1 MNRII
6 LLFVLAGI
14 LLPAYAATQISIAD
28 FIQRADENT
37 TYRLRGVVSNCANN
51 KYGNFDLT
59 DETASIYI
67 YGLRNSNGQTQQFL
81 TMGIANGDTVVLE
94 GTYTFYVKGNK
105 HEIVN
110 AQYISHTK
118 PQSGNDNQD
127 EELPEVDYSKTTVDF
142 ATDFAQGWT
151 NWIGKTLTFTN
162 DFYIHDVSKKKGAY
176 HRLRSPEEYGDEG
189 TSAYAEGEALN
200 ALAECT
206 FSGITL
212 NSGCRPGVILR
223 GVTAKVTA
231 ANQLQITNSPA
242 IIYNEL
248 PTQRPDLGNANVV
261 IAGTNIENFFVTLD
275 GYARA
280 KNETTLAY
288 QKQKIS
294 KGLYHLDADIYAICE
309 MEQGP
314 LAITEMVRLL
324 NELAGTNVYDW
335 IDAGFS
341 TYDAIMVCYIYRKDK
356 VTPYGNY
363 IKPYTSSVYL
373 YREAIQCFEHI
384 ATQERFNVSVNH
396 FKAKSGTDDT
406 DGTRRTNMQKLI
418 NKLPSAEA
426 IDPDVLVMG
435 DLNAYT
441 MEASNLLL
449 TEGEGYV
456 DLLMKY
462 DPDGYSYVYDKLV
475 GYLDHAYCSPSME
488 SQVTKAVS
496 YHMNADTPT
505 SYEYSKGN
513 TTMYRYADHE
523 PILVGLRLG
532 EEISTNMEQVE
543 TNVVCTKVLRDGQI
557 MIVRDGK
564 TYSIMGQLMY

>member
-1 MNRII
+1 MKRSI
-6 LLFVLAGI
+6 LLCVFVGI
-14 LLPAYAATQISIAD
+14 MLPSYAATQITIVD
-28 FIQRADENT
+28 FINRAERNT
-37 TYRLRGVVSNCANN
+37 TYRLRGVVSNIVN
-51 KYGNFDLT
+51 KTYGNFTLE
-59 DETASIYI
+59 DETGSIFV
-67 YGLRNSNGQTQQFL
+67 YGLLTSTGQSKQFASMGIVEGDTL
-81 TMGIANGDTVVLE
+81 TMQGSYKLYE
-94 GTYTFYVKGNK
+94 GT
-105 HEIVN
+105 HEVVDG
-110 AQYISHTK
+110 QYISHVS
-118 PQSGNDNQD
+118 PA
-127 EELPEVDYSKTTVDF
+127 EEDVEKPEVDYTKTVVDF
-142 ATDFAQGWT
+142 ETDFANGWSG
-151 NWIGKTLTFTN
+151 WVGKTLTFTN
-162 DFYIHDVSKKKGAY
+162 DFYIHDTYNKRMAY

-189 TSAYAEGEALN
+189 TKGYMN
-200 ALAECT
+200 AKAANAIAECT
-206 FSGITL
+206 LSGVTL
-212 NSGCRPGVILR
+212 KSGCRPGTIIR
-223 GVTAKVTA
+223 GLKAQVTA
-231 ANQLQITNSPA
+231 ANKLQAVNTPT

-248 PTQRPDLGNANVV
+248 PTQLPDLGNANVV

-275 GYARA
+275 GYASA
-280 KNETTLAY
+280 SNETTLSY

-294 KGLYHLDADIYAICE
+294 KGLYHLNADIYAICE

-314 LAITEMVRLL
+314 LAATEMVRLL

-335 IDAGFS
+335 VNAGFS

-356 VTPYGNY
+356 VAPYGSY
-363 IKPYTSSVYL
+363 IMPYTSGVYR

-384 ATQERFNVSVNH
+384 ATGELFNVSVNH
-396 FKAKSGTDDT
+396 FKAKTGTDNT
-406 DGTRRTNMQKLI
+406 DGERQTNMQRLISKLS
-418 NKLPSAEA
+418 SAEA

-523 PILVGLRLG
+523 PILVGLHLG
-532 EEISTNMEQVE
+532 EDVSTNIEEVE
-543 TNVVCTKVLRDGQI
+543 TGVTCTKVLRNGQI
-557 MIVRDGK
+557 VILRGDNAY
-564 TYSIMGQLMY
+564 TITGQLIY

>member
-1 MNRII
+1 MKRNMKRII

-14 LLPAYAATQISIAD
+14 LLPSYAATQITVAD
-28 FIQRADENT
+28 FINRAEENT
-37 TYRLRGVVSNCANN
+37 TYRLRGVVSNIVNMT
-51 KYGNFDLT
+51 YGNFTLE
-59 DETASIYI
+59 DETGSIYV
-67 YGLRNSNGQTQQFL
+67 YGLLTSTGQSKQFASMGIVEGDTL
-81 TMGIANGDTVVLE
+81 TMQGSYKLYKGTHEVVD
-94 GTYTFYVKGNK
+94 G
-105 HEIVN
+105 
-110 AQYISHTK
+110 QYISHVS
-118 PQSGNDNQD
+118 PA
-127 EELPEVDYSKTTVDF
+127 EEDVEKPEVDYTKTVVDF
-142 ATDFAQGWT
+142 ETDFANGWSG
-151 NWIGKTLTFTN
+151 WVGKTLTFTN
-162 DFYIHDVSKKKGAY
+162 DFYIHDTYNKRMAY

-189 TSAYAEGEALN
+189 TKGYMN
-200 ALAECT
+200 AMASNAIAECT
-206 FSGITL
+206 LSGVTL
-212 NSGCRPGVILR
+212 KSGCRPGTIIR
-223 GVTAKVTA
+223 GLKAQVTA
-231 ANQLQITNSPA
+231 ANTLQAVNTPT

-248 PTQRPDLGNANVV
+248 PTQLPDLGNANVV
-261 IAGTNIENFFVTLD
+261 IAGTNIENFFVTLG
-275 GYARA
+275 GYAGA
-280 KNETTLAY
+280 SNETTLGY

-294 KGLYHLDADIYAICE
+294 KGLYHLNADIYAICE

-314 LAITEMVRLL
+314 LAATEMVRLL

-356 VTPYGNY
+356 VAPYGSY
-363 IKPYTSSVYL
+363 IMPYTSGVYR

-384 ATQERFNVSVNH
+384 ATGERFNVSVNH

-418 NKLPSAEA
+418 NKLPSAET

-532 EEISTNMEQVE
+532 EDVSTNIEEVE
-543 TNVVCTKVLRDGQI
+543 TGVMCTKVLRNGQI
-557 MIVRDGK
+557 VILRGDNAY
-564 TYSIMGQLMY
+564 TITGQLIY

>member
-1 MNRII
+1 MKRII

-14 LLPAYAATQISIAD
+14 LLPSYAATQITVAD
-28 FIQRADENT
+28 FINRAEENT
-37 TYRLRGVVSNCANN
+37 TYRLRGVVSNIVNMT
-51 KYGNFDLT
+51 YGNFTLE
-59 DETASIYI
+59 DETGSIYV
-67 YGLRNSNGQTQQFL
+67 YGLLTSTGQSKQFASMGIVEGDTL
-81 TMGIANGDTVVLE
+81 TMQGSYKLYKGTHEVVD
-94 GTYTFYVKGNK
+94 G
-105 HEIVN
+105 
-110 AQYISHTK
+110 QYISHVS
-118 PQSGNDNQD
+118 PA
-127 EELPEVDYSKTTVDF
+127 EEDVEKPEVDYTKTVVDF
-142 ATDFAQGWT
+142 ETDFANGWSG
-151 NWIGKTLTFTN
+151 WVGKTLTFTN
-162 DFYIHDVSKKKGAY
+162 DFYIHDTYNKRMAY

-189 TSAYAEGEALN
+189 TKGYMN
-200 ALAECT
+200 AMASNAIAECT
-206 FSGITL
+206 LSGVTL
-212 NSGCRPGVILR
+212 KSGCRPGTIIR
-223 GVTAKVTA
+223 GLKAQVTA
-231 ANQLQITNSPA
+231 ANTLQAVNTPT

-248 PTQRPDLGNANVV
+248 PTQLPDLGNANVV
-261 IAGTNIENFFVTLD
+261 IAGTNIENFFVTLG
-275 GYARA
+275 GYAGA
-280 KNETTLAY
+280 SNETTLGY

-294 KGLYHLDADIYAICE
+294 KGLYHLNADIYAICE

-314 LAITEMVRLL
+314 LAATEMVRLL

-356 VTPYGNY
+356 VAPYGSY
-363 IKPYTSSVYL
+363 IMPYTSGVYR

-384 ATQERFNVSVNH
+384 ATGERFNVSVNH

-418 NKLPSAEA
+418 NKLPSAET

-532 EEISTNMEQVE
+532 EDVSTNIEEVE
-543 TNVVCTKVLRDGQI
+543 TGVMCTKVLRNGQI
-557 MIVRDGK
+557 VILRGDNAY
-564 TYSIMGQLMY
+564 TITGQLIY

>member
-1 MNRII
+1 MKRII

-14 LLPAYAATQISIAD
+14 LLPSYAATQITVAD
-28 FIQRADENT
+28 FINRAEENT
-37 TYRLRGVVSNCANN
+37 TYRLRGVVSNIVN
-51 KYGNFDLT
+51 KTYGNFTLE
-59 DETASIYI
+59 DETGSIYV
-67 YGLRNSNGQTQQFL
+67 YGLLTSTGQSKQFASMGIVAGDTL
-81 TMGIANGDTVVLE
+81 TMQGSYKLYKGTHEVVD
-94 GTYTFYVKGNK
+94 G
-105 HEIVN
+105 
-110 AQYISHTK
+110 QYISHVSPAEEDVEKPEIDYTK
-118 PQSGNDNQD
+118 T
-127 EELPEVDYSKTTVDF
+127 VVDF
-142 ATDFAQGWT
+142 ETDFANGWSG
-151 NWIGKTLTFTN
+151 WVGKTLTFTN
-162 DFYIHDVSKKKGAY
+162 DFYIHDTYNKRMAY

-189 TSAYAEGEALN
+189 TKGYMN
-200 ALAECT
+200 AVAANAIAECT
-206 FSGITL
+206 LSGVTL
-212 NSGCRPGVILR
+212 KSGCRPGTIIR
-223 GVTAKVTA
+223 GLKAQVTA
-231 ANQLQITNSPA
+231 ANKLQAVNTPT

-248 PTQRPDLGNANVV
+248 PTQLPDLENANVV
-261 IAGTNIENFFVTLD
+261 VCGTNIENFFVTLD
-275 GYARA
+275 GYASA
-280 KNETTLAY
+280 SNETTLGY

-294 KGLYHLDADIYAICE
+294 KGLYHLNADIYAICE

-314 LAITEMVRLL
+314 LAATEMVRLL

-335 IDAGFS
+335 VNAGFS

-406 DGTRRTNMQKLI
+406 DGTRRTNMQRLISKLS
-418 NKLPSAEA
+418 SAEA

-523 PILVGLRLG
+523 PILVGLHLG
-532 EEISTNMEQVE
+532 EDTSTNVE
-543 TNVVCTKVLRDGQI
+543 EVNTSVMCTKVLRNGQI
-557 MIVRDGK
+557 VILRGDNAY
-564 TYSIMGQLMY
+564 TITGQLIY

>member
-1 MNRII
+1 M
-6 LLFVLAGI
+6 
-14 LLPAYAATQISIAD
+14 
-28 FIQRADENT
+28 
-37 TYRLRGVVSNCANN
+37 
-51 KYGNFDLT
+51 
-59 DETASIYI
+59 
-67 YGLRNSNGQTQQFL
+67 
-81 TMGIANGDTVVLE
+81 
-94 GTYTFYVKGNK
+94 
-105 HEIVN
+105 
-110 AQYISHTK
+110 
-118 PQSGNDNQD
+118 
-127 EELPEVDYSKTTVDF
+127 
-142 ATDFAQGWT
+142 
-151 NWIGKTLTFTN
+151 
-162 DFYIHDVSKKKGAY
+162 AY

-189 TSAYAEGEALN
+189 TKEYTN
-200 ALAECT
+200 AKAANAIAECT
-206 FSGITL
+206 LSGVTL
-212 NSGCRPGVILR
+212 KSGCRPGTIIR
-223 GVTAKVTA
+223 GLKAQVTA
-231 ANQLQITNSPA
+231 ANKLQAVNTPT

-248 PTQRPDLGNANVV
+248 PTQLPDLGNANVV
-261 IAGTNIENFFVTLD
+261 VCGTNIENFFVTLG
-275 GYARA
+275 GYAGA
-280 KNETTLAY
+280 SSETTLGY

-294 KGLYHLDADIYAICE
+294 KGLYHLNADIYAICE

-314 LAITEMVRLL
+314 LAATEMVRLL

-335 IDAGFS
+335 VNAGFS

-406 DGTRRTNMQKLI
+406 DGTRRTNMQRLISKLS
-418 NKLPSAEA
+418 SAEA

-523 PILVGLRLG
+523 PILVGLHLG
-532 EEISTNMEQVE
+532 EEIFTNVEEVE
-543 TNVVCTKVLRDGQI
+543 TGVKCTKVLRDGQI
-557 MIVRDGK
+557 IILRGDK
-564 TYSIMGQLMY
+564 AYTITGQPI

>member
-1 MNRII
+1 MKRII

-14 LLPAYAATQISIAD
+14 LLPSYAATQITVAD
-28 FIQRADENT
+28 FINRAEKNT
-37 TYRLRGVVSNCANN
+37 TYRLRGVVSNIVNMT
-51 KYGNFDLT
+51 YGNFTLE
-59 DETASIYI
+59 DETGSIFV
-67 YGLRNSNGQTQQFL
+67 YGLLTSTGQSKQFASMGIVEGDTL
-81 TMGIANGDTVVLE
+81 TMQGSYKLYKGTHEVVD
-94 GTYTFYVKGNK
+94 G
-105 HEIVN
+105 
-110 AQYISHTK
+110 QYISHVS
-118 PQSGNDNQD
+118 PA
-127 EELPEVDYSKTTVDF
+127 EEDVEKPEVDYTKTVVDF
-142 ATDFAQGWT
+142 ETDFANGWSG
-151 NWIGKTLTFTN
+151 WVGKTLTFTN
-162 DFYIHDVSKKKGAY
+162 DFYIHDTYNKRMAY

-189 TSAYAEGEALN
+189 TKGYMN
-200 ALAECT
+200 AMAANAIAECT
-206 FSGITL
+206 LSGVTL
-212 NSGCRPGVILR
+212 KSGCRPGTIIR
-223 GVTAKVTA
+223 GLKAQVTA
-231 ANQLQITNSPA
+231 ANKLQAVNTPT

-248 PTQRPDLGNANVV
+248 PTQLPDLGNANVV

-275 GYARA
+275 GYASA
-280 KNETTLAY
+280 SNETTLSY

-294 KGLYHLDADIYAICE
+294 KGLYHLNADIYAICE

-314 LAITEMVRLL
+314 LAATEMVRLL
-324 NELAGTNVYDW
+324 NNLAGSNVYDW

-356 VTPYGNY
+356 VTPYGSY
-363 IKPYTSSVYL
+363 IMPYTSGVYR

-384 ATQERFNVSVNH
+384 ATGERFNVSVNH

-418 NKLPSAEA
+418 SKLSSAEA

-523 PILVGLRLG
+523 PILVGLHLG
-532 EEISTNMEQVE
+532 EDTSTNVEEVE
-543 TNVVCTKVLRDGQI
+543 TGVACTKVLRNGQI
-557 MIVRDGK
+557 VILRGDNAY
-564 TYSIMGQLMY
+564 TITGQLIY

>member
-1 MNRII
+1 MKKII
-6 LLFVLAGI
+6 LILFAAVSI
-14 LLPAYAATQISIAD
+14 LLPTKAATQITIAE
-28 FIQRADENT
+28 FIERADGNT
-37 TYRLRGVVSNCANN
+37 TYRLCGVVSNIVNMT
-51 KYGNFDLT
+51 YGNFTLE
-59 DETASIYI
+59 DETGSIYV
-67 YGLRNSNGQTQQFL
+67 YGLLTATGQSKQFASLGVVEGDTL
-81 TMGIANGDTVVLE
+81 TMEGVYKLYKGTHEVVD
-94 GTYTFYVKGNK
+94 G
-105 HEIVN
+105 
-110 AQYISHTK
+110 QYISHVSSAEEDVEKPEIDYTK
-118 PQSGNDNQD
+118 T
-127 EELPEVDYSKTTVDF
+127 VVDF
-142 ATDFAQGWT
+142 ETDFANGWSG
-151 NWIGKTLTFTN
+151 WVGKTLTFTN
-162 DFYIHDVSKKKGAY
+162 DFYIHDTYNKRMAY

-189 TSAYAEGEALN
+189 TKEYVN
-200 ALAECT
+200 AMAVNATAECT
-206 FSGITL
+206 LSGMTL
-212 NSGCRPGVILR
+212 KSGCRPGTIIR
-223 GVTAKVTA
+223 GLKAKVTA
-231 ANQLQITNSPA
+231 ANTLQAVNTPT

-261 IAGTNIENFFVTLD
+261 VCGTNIENFFVTLG
-275 GYARA
+275 GYAGA
-280 KNETTLAY
+280 SNETTLGY

-294 KGLYHLDADIYAICE
+294 KGLYHLNADIYAICE

-314 LAITEMVRLL
+314 LAATEMVRLL
-324 NELAGTNVYDW
+324 NELAGSNIYDW

-356 VTPYGNY
+356 VTPYGSY
-363 IKPYTSSVYL
+363 IMPYTSGVYR
-373 YREAIQCFEHI
+373 YREAIQCFEHL
-384 ATQERFNVSVNH
+384 ATGERFNVSINH
-396 FKAKSGTDDT
+396 FKAKTGTDNT
-406 DGTRRTNMQKLI
+406 DGTRQTNMQRLISKLS
-418 NKLPSAEA
+418 SAEA

-513 TTMYRYADHE
+513 TTMYRYADHD

-532 EEISTNMEQVE
+532 NSETTDLKNIE
-543 TNVVCTKVLRDGQI
+543 TNSMCTKILRDGQI
-557 MIVRDGK
+557 IILRAGN
-564 TYSIMGQLMY
+564 TYTITGQRIY

>member
-1 MNRII
+1 M
-6 LLFVLAGI
+6 
-14 LLPAYAATQISIAD
+14 LPSYAATQITIVD
-28 FIQRADENT
+28 FINRAERNT
-37 TYRLRGVVSNCANN
+37 TYRLRGVVSNIVN
-51 KYGNFDLT
+51 KTYGNFTLE
-59 DETASIYI
+59 DETGSIFV
-67 YGLRNSNGQTQQFL
+67 YGLLTSTGQSKQFASMGIVEGDTL
-81 TMGIANGDTVVLE
+81 TMQGSYKLYE
-94 GTYTFYVKGNK
+94 GT
-105 HEIVN
+105 HEVVDG
-110 AQYISHTK
+110 QYISHVS
-118 PQSGNDNQD
+118 PA
-127 EELPEVDYSKTTVDF
+127 EEDVEKPEVDYTKTVVDF
-142 ATDFAQGWT
+142 ETDFANGWSG
-151 NWIGKTLTFTN
+151 WVGKTLTFTN
-162 DFYIHDVSKKKGAY
+162 DFYIHDTYNKRMAY

-189 TSAYAEGEALN
+189 TKGYMN
-200 ALAECT
+200 AKAANAIAECT
-206 FSGITL
+206 LSGVTL
-212 NSGCRPGVILR
+212 KSGCRPGTIIR
-223 GVTAKVTA
+223 GLKAQVTA
-231 ANQLQITNSPA
+231 ANKLQAVNTPT

-248 PTQRPDLGNANVV
+248 PTQLPDLGNANVV

-275 GYARA
+275 GYASA
-280 KNETTLAY
+280 SNETTLSY

-294 KGLYHLDADIYAICE
+294 KGLYHLNADIYAICE

-314 LAITEMVRLL
+314 LAATEMVRLL

-335 IDAGFS
+335 VNAGFS

-356 VTPYGNY
+356 VAPYGSY
-363 IKPYTSSVYL
+363 IMPYTSGVYR

-384 ATQERFNVSVNH
+384 ATGELFNVSVNH
-396 FKAKSGTDDT
+396 FKAKTGTDNT
-406 DGTRRTNMQKLI
+406 DGERQTNMQRLISKLS
-418 NKLPSAEA
+418 SAEA

-462 DPDGYSYVYDKLV
+462 DPNGYSYVYDKLV

-523 PILVGLRLG
+523 PILVGLHLG
-532 EEISTNMEQVE
+532 EDVSTNIEEVE
-543 TNVVCTKVLRDGQI
+543 TGVTCTKVLRNGQI
-557 MIVRDGK
+557 VILRGDNAY
-564 TYSIMGQLMY
+564 TITGQLIY

>member
-1 MNRII
+1 MKRIYLI
-6 LLFVLAGI
+6 FAIIGI
-14 LLPAYAATQISIAD
+14 MMPSYAVTHISIAE
-28 FIQRADENT
+28 FIERAEENT
-37 TYRLRGVVSNCANN
+37 TYRLCGVVSNIVNMT
-51 KYGNFDLT
+51 YGNFTLE
-59 DETASIYI
+59 DETGSIYV
-67 YGLRNSNGQTQQFL
+67 YGLLTSTGQSKQFASMGIVEGDTL
-81 TMGIANGDTVVLE
+81 TMQGSYKLYKGTHEVVD
-94 GTYTFYVKGNK
+94 G
-105 HEIVN
+105 
-110 AQYISHTK
+110 QYISHVSPAEEDTERPEIDYTK
-118 PQSGNDNQD
+118 T
-127 EELPEVDYSKTTVDF
+127 VVDF
-142 ATDFAQGWT
+142 ETDFANGWSG
-151 NWIGKTLTFTN
+151 WVGKTLTFTN
-162 DFYIHDVSKKKGAY
+162 DFYIHDTYNNRMAY

-189 TSAYAEGEALN
+189 TKEYVN
-200 ALAECT
+200 AMAVNAIAECT
-206 FSGITL
+206 FSGVTFK
-212 NSGCRPGVILR
+212 SGCRPGVILR

-261 IAGTNIENFFVTLD
+261 VCGTNIENFFVTLG
-275 GYARA
+275 GYAGA
-280 KNETTLAY
+280 SNETTLSY

-294 KGLYHLDADIYAICE
+294 KGLYHLNADIYAICE

-314 LAITEMVRLL
+314 LAATEMVRLL

-335 IDAGFS
+335 VNAGFS

-356 VTPYGNY
+356 VAPYGSY
-363 IKPYTSSVYL
+363 IMPYTSGVYR
-373 YREAIQCFEHI
+373 YREAIQCFEHL
-384 ATQERFNVSVNH
+384 ATGERFNVSINH
-396 FKAKSGTDDT
+396 FKAKTGTDDT
-406 DGTRRTNMQKLI
+406 DGTRQTNMQRLISKLS
-418 NKLPSAEA
+418 SAEA

-462 DPDGYSYVYDKLV
+462 DPNGYSYVYDKLV

-523 PILVGLRLG
+523 PILVGLHLG
-532 EEISTNMEQVE
+532 EEISTNVEEVE
-543 TNVVCTKVLRDGQI
+543 TGVKCTKVLRDGQI
-557 MIVRDGK
+557 IILRGDK
-564 TYSIMGQLMY
+564 AYTITGQPI

>member
-1 MNRII
+1 M
-6 LLFVLAGI
+6 
-14 LLPAYAATQISIAD
+14 AA
-28 FIQRADENT
+28 
-37 TYRLRGVVSNCANN
+37 
-51 KYGNFDLT
+51 
-59 DETASIYI
+59 
-67 YGLRNSNGQTQQFL
+67 
-81 TMGIANGDTVVLE
+81 
-94 GTYTFYVKGNK
+94 
-105 HEIVN
+105 N
-110 AQYISHTK
+110 AI
-118 PQSGNDNQD
+118 
-127 EELPEVDYSKTTVDF
+127 
-142 ATDFAQGWT
+142 
-151 NWIGKTLTFTN
+151 
-162 DFYIHDVSKKKGAY
+162 
-176 HRLRSPEEYGDEG
+176 
-189 TSAYAEGEALN
+189 
-200 ALAECT
+200 AECT
-206 FSGITL
+206 LSGVTL
-212 NSGCRPGVILR
+212 KSGCRPGTIIR
-223 GVTAKVTA
+223 GLKAKVTA
-231 ANQLQITNSPA
+231 ANTLQAVNTPT

-248 PTQRPDLGNANVV
+248 PTELPDLGKANVV
-261 IAGTNIENFFVTLD
+261 VCGTNIENFFVTLG
-275 GYARA
+275 GYAGA
-280 KNETTLAY
+280 SNETTLSY

-294 KGLYHLDADIYAICE
+294 KGLYHLNADIYAICE

-314 LAITEMVRLL
+314 LAATEMVRLL

-441 MEASNLLL
+441 NEQSNLMLL
-449 TEGEGYV
+449 DEGYV

-523 PILVGLRLG
+523 PILVGLHLG
-532 EEISTNMEQVE
+532 EETFTNVEEVE
-543 TNVVCTKVLRDGQI
+543 TGVKCTKVLRDGQI
-557 MIVRDGK
+557 IILRGDK
-564 TYSIMGQLMY
+564 AYTITGQPI

>member
-1 MNRII
+1 MKRII

-14 LLPAYAATQISIAD
+14 LLPSYAATQITVAD
-28 FIQRADENT
+28 FINRAEENT
-37 TYRLRGVVSNCANN
+37 TYRLRGVVSNIVNMT
-51 KYGNFDLT
+51 YGNFTLE
-59 DETASIYI
+59 DETGSIYV
-67 YGLRNSNGQTQQFL
+67 YGLLTSTGQSKQFASMGIVEGDTL
-81 TMGIANGDTVVLE
+81 TMQGSYKLYKGIHEVVD
-94 GTYTFYVKGNK
+94 G
-105 HEIVN
+105 
-110 AQYISHTK
+110 QYISHVSPAEEDVEKPEIDYTK
-118 PQSGNDNQD
+118 T
-127 EELPEVDYSKTTVDF
+127 VVDF
-142 ATDFAQGWT
+142 ETDFTNGWSE
-151 NWIGKTLTFTN
+151 WVGKTLTFTN
-162 DFYIHDVSKKKGAY
+162 DFYIHDVNNKKGAY
-176 HRLRSPEEYGDEG
+176 LRLRSPEEYGDEG
-189 TSAYAEGEALN
+189 TSEYVKAESWN
-200 ALAECT
+200 AISECT
-206 FSGITL
+206 FSGVTFK
-212 NSGCRPGVILR
+212 SGCRPGVILR

-261 IAGTNIENFFVTLD
+261 IAGTNIENFFVTLE
-275 GYARA
+275 GYAGA
-280 KNETTLAY
+280 SNETTLSY

-324 NELAGTNVYDW
+324 NNLAGSNVYDW

-441 MEASNLLL
+441 NEQSNLMLL
-449 TEGEGYV
+449 DEGYV

-462 DPDGYSYVYDKLV
+462 DPDGYSYVYNKLV

-505 SYEYSKGN
+505 SYEYSNGN

-564 TYSIMGQLMY
+564 TYSVMGQLLY

>member
-1 MNRII
+1 MKRSI
-6 LLFVLAGI
+6 LLCVFVGI
-14 LLPAYAATQISIAD
+14 MLPSYAATQITIVD
-28 FIQRADENT
+28 FINRAERNT
-37 TYRLRGVVSNCANN
+37 TYRLRGVVSNIVN
-51 KYGNFDLT
+51 KTYGNFTLE
-59 DETASIYI
+59 DETGSIFV
-67 YGLRNSNGQTQQFL
+67 YGLLTSTGQSKQFASMGIVEGDTL
-81 TMGIANGDTVVLE
+81 TMQGSYKLYE
-94 GTYTFYVKGNK
+94 GT
-105 HEIVN
+105 HEVVDG
-110 AQYISHTK
+110 QYISHVS
-118 PQSGNDNQD
+118 PA
-127 EELPEVDYSKTTVDF
+127 EEDVEKPEVDYTKTVVDF
-142 ATDFAQGWT
+142 ETDFANGWSG
-151 NWIGKTLTFTN
+151 WVGKTLTFTN
-162 DFYIHDVSKKKGAY
+162 DFYIHDTYNKRMAY

-189 TSAYAEGEALN
+189 TKGYMN
-200 ALAECT
+200 AKAANAIAECT
-206 FSGITL
+206 LSGVTL
-212 NSGCRPGVILR
+212 KSGCRPGTIIR
-223 GVTAKVTA
+223 GLKAQVTA
-231 ANQLQITNSPA
+231 ANKLQAVNTPT

-248 PTQRPDLGNANVV
+248 PTQLPDLGNANVV

-275 GYARA
+275 GYASA
-280 KNETTLAY
+280 SNETTLSY

-294 KGLYHLDADIYAICE
+294 KGLYHLNADIYAICE

-314 LAITEMVRLL
+314 LAATEMVRLL

-335 IDAGFS
+335 VNAGFS

-356 VTPYGNY
+356 VAPYGSY
-363 IKPYTSSVYL
+363 IMPYTSGVYR

-384 ATQERFNVSVNH
+384 ATGELFNVSVNH
-396 FKAKSGTDDT
+396 FKAKTGTDNT
-406 DGTRRTNMQKLI
+406 DGERQTNMQRLISKLS
-418 NKLPSAEA
+418 SAEA

-462 DPDGYSYVYDKLV
+462 DPNGYSYVYDKLV

-523 PILVGLRLG
+523 PILVGLHLG
-532 EEISTNMEQVE
+532 EDVSTNIEEVE
-543 TNVVCTKVLRDGQI
+543 TGVTCTKVLRNGQI
-557 MIVRDGK
+557 VILRGDNAY
-564 TYSIMGQLMY
+564 TITGQLIY

>member
-1 MNRII
+1 MKRIYLI
-6 LLFVLAGI
+6 FAIIGI
-14 LLPAYAATQISIAD
+14 MMPSYAVTHISIAE
-28 FIQRADENT
+28 FIERAEENT
-37 TYRLRGVVSNCANN
+37 TYRLCGVVNN
-51 KYGNFDLT
+51 IVNMTYGNFTLE
-59 DETASIYI
+59 DETGSIYV
-67 YGLRNSNGQTQQFL
+67 YGLLTSTGQSKQFASMGIVEGDTL
-81 TMGIANGDTVVLE
+81 TMQGSYKLYKGTHEVVD
-94 GTYTFYVKGNK
+94 G
-105 HEIVN
+105 
-110 AQYISHTK
+110 QYISHVSPAEEDTEKPEIDYTK
-118 PQSGNDNQD
+118 T
-127 EELPEVDYSKTTVDF
+127 VVDF
-142 ATDFAQGWT
+142 ETDFANGWSG
-151 NWIGKTLTFTN
+151 WVGKTLTFTN
-162 DFYIHDVSKKKGAY
+162 DFYIHDTYNNRMAY

-189 TSAYAEGEALN
+189 TKGYMN
-200 ALAECT
+200 AMAANAIAECT
-206 FSGITL
+206 LSGVTL
-212 NSGCRPGVILR
+212 KSGCRPGTIIR
-223 GVTAKVTA
+223 GLKAQVTA
-231 ANQLQITNSPA
+231 ANKLQAVNTPT

-261 IAGTNIENFFVTLD
+261 VCGTNIENFFVTLG
-275 GYARA
+275 GYAGA
-280 KNETTLAY
+280 SNETTLSY

-294 KGLYHLDADIYAICE
+294 KGLYHLNADIYAICE

-314 LAITEMVRLL
+314 LAATEMVRLL

-335 IDAGFS
+335 VNAGFS

-356 VTPYGNY
+356 VAPYGSY
-363 IKPYTSSVYL
+363 IMPYKSGVYR

-384 ATQERFNVSVNH
+384 ATGERFNVSINH
-396 FKAKSGTDDT
+396 FKAKTGTDDT
-406 DGTRRTNMQKLI
+406 DGTRQTNMQRLISKLS
-418 NKLPSAEA
+418 SAEA

-462 DPDGYSYVYDKLV
+462 DPNGYSYVYDKLV

-523 PILVGLRLG
+523 PILVGLHLG
-532 EEISTNMEQVE
+532 EEIFTNVEEVE
-543 TNVVCTKVLRDGQI
+543 TSVKCTKVLRDGQI
-557 MIVRDGK
+557 IILRGDK
-564 TYSIMGQLMY
+564 AYTITGQPI

>member
-1 MNRII
+1 MKRIYLI
-6 LLFVLAGI
+6 FAIIGI
-14 LLPAYAATQISIAD
+14 MMPSYAVTHISIAE
-28 FIQRADENT
+28 FIERAEENT
-37 TYRLRGVVSNCANN
+37 TYRLCGVVSNIVNMT
-51 KYGNFDLT
+51 YGNFTLE
-59 DETASIYI
+59 DETGSIYV
-67 YGLRNSNGQTQQFL
+67 YGLLTSTGQSKQFASMGIVEGDTL
-81 TMGIANGDTVVLE
+81 TMQGSYKLYKGTHEVVD
-94 GTYTFYVKGNK
+94 G
-105 HEIVN
+105 
-110 AQYISHTK
+110 QYISHVSPAEEDTERPEIDYTK
-118 PQSGNDNQD
+118 T
-127 EELPEVDYSKTTVDF
+127 VVDF
-142 ATDFAQGWT
+142 ETDFANGWSG
-151 NWIGKTLTFTN
+151 WVGKTLTFTN
-162 DFYIHDVSKKKGAY
+162 DFYIHDTYNNRMAY

-189 TSAYAEGEALN
+189 TKEYVN
-200 ALAECT
+200 AMAVNAIAECT
-206 FSGITL
+206 FSGVTFK
-212 NSGCRPGVILR
+212 SGCRPGVILR

-261 IAGTNIENFFVTLD
+261 VCGTNIENFFVTLG
-275 GYARA
+275 GYAGA
-280 KNETTLAY
+280 SNETTLSY

-294 KGLYHLDADIYAICE
+294 KGLYHLNADIYAICE

-314 LAITEMVRLL
+314 LAATEMVRLL

-335 IDAGFS
+335 VNAGFS

-356 VTPYGNY
+356 VAPYGSY
-363 IKPYTSSVYL
+363 IMPYTSGVYR
-373 YREAIQCFEHI
+373 YREAIQCFEHL
-384 ATQERFNVSVNH
+384 ATGERFNVSINH
-396 FKAKSGTDDT
+396 FKAKTGTDDT
-406 DGTRRTNMQKLI
+406 DGTRQTNMQRLISKLS
-418 NKLPSAEA
+418 SAEA

-462 DPDGYSYVYDKLV
+462 DPNGYSYVYDKLV

-523 PILVGLRLG
+523 PILVGLHLG
-532 EEISTNMEQVE
+532 EEISTNMEEVE
-543 TNVVCTKVLRDGQI
+543 TGVKCTKVLRDGQI
-557 MIVRDGK
+557 IILRGDK
-564 TYSIMGQLMY
+564 AYTITGQPI